1 MALDIA
7 DLVAVTSVDVDDIFH
22 LRKVT
27 NLDRKITAANLYTD
41 IENAISLSL
50 LATLKGFMQID
61 LTNWATGT
69 IPEIV
74 ANSVVEINGSL
85 YTNPSA
91 VAITGATV
99 NSTWYDILLTPSGT
113 TFTAS
118 FIARM
123 TGTWDAAKQ
132 GLYSG
137 NNRVV
142 ACVYRDGSANFI
154 NKNILEVKN
163 RKVKIQMELGDWNM
177 DASSTHQIPHG
188 LGADFIKVRNAQGI
202 IFEDGSTAVW
212 NFIAWQAGQTLEHYI
227 ALNSTNIAFIRA
239 NSGQFDKVAFD
250 ATSFNRGLA
259 ILEYEV

>member
-99 NSTWYDILLTPSGT
+99 NSTWYDILLTPSPPV
-113 TFTAS
+113 
-118 FIARM
+118 
-123 TGTWDAAKQ
+123 
-132 GLYSG
+132 SG
-137 NNRVV
+137 
-142 ACVYRDGSANFI
+142 
-154 NKNILEVKN
+154 
-163 RKVKIQMELGDWNM
+163 
-177 DASSTHQIPHG
+177 H
-188 LGADFIKVRNAQGI
+188 
-202 IFEDGSTAVW
+202 
-212 NFIAWQAGQTLEHYI
+212 
-227 ALNSTNIAFIRA
+227 
-239 NSGQFDKVAFD
+239 
-250 ATSFNRGLA
+250 
-259 ILEYEV
+259 